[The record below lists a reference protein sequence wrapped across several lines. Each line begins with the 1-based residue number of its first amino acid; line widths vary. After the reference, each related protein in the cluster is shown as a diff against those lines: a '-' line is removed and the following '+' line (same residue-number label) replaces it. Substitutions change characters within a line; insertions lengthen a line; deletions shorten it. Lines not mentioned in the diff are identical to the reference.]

1 MCSNLDERLVH
12 VLNDL
17 SGNVGLEL
25 EVVVDLD
32 GHVHV
37 GRLQVLPHHLHGA
50 AAGLVGDLPALP
62 VGRRDRRAARQ

>member
-17 SGNVGLEL
+17 SWNVGLEL

-37 GRLQVLPHHLHGA
+37 GRLQVLGQ
-50 AAGLVGDLPALP
+50 LVFYIVDQSLRGE
-62 VGRRDRRAARQ
+62 

>member
-1 MCSNLDERLVH
+1 MWSNLDERLVH

-17 SGNVGLEL
+17 SGTVGLEL

-37 GRLQVLPHHLHGA
+37 GRLQVLGQ
-50 AAGLVGDLPALP
+50 LVFYIVDQSLRG
-62 VGRRDRRAARQ
+62 G

>member
-17 SGNVGLEL
+17 SWNVGLEL

-37 GRLQVLPHHLHGA
+37 GRLQVLGQ
-50 AAGLVGDLPALP
+50 LVFYIVDQSLKG
-62 VGRRDRRAARQ
+62 G

>member
-37 GRLQVLPHHLHGA
+37 GRLQVLGQ
-50 AAGLVGDLPALP
+50 LVFYIVDQSLRGE
-62 VGRRDRRAARQ
+62 

>member
-1 MCSNLDERLVH
+1 MCSNLDERLVN

-37 GRLQVLPHHLHGA
+37 GRLQVLGQ
-50 AAGLVGDLPALP
+50 LVFYIVDQSLRG
-62 VGRRDRRAARQ
+62 G

>member
-17 SGNVGLEL
+17 SWNVGLEL

-37 GRLQVLPHHLHGA
+37 GRLQVLGQ
-50 AAGLVGDLPALP
+50 LVFYIVDQSLRG
-62 VGRRDRRAARQ
+62 G

>member
-17 SGNVGLEL
+17 SGIVGLDR

-37 GRLQVLPHHLHGA
+37 GRLQVLGQ
-50 AAGLVGDLPALP
+50 LVFYIVDQSLRG
-62 VGRRDRRAARQ
+62 G

>member
-1 MCSNLDERLVH
+1 MFSNLDERLVH

-37 GRLQVLPHHLHGA
+37 GRLQVLGQ
-50 AAGLVGDLPALP
+50 LVFYIVDQSLRG
-62 VGRRDRRAARQ
+62 G

>member
-37 GRLQVLPHHLHGA
+37 GRLQVLGQ
-50 AAGLVGDLPALP
+50 LVFYIVDQSLRG
-62 VGRRDRRAARQ
+62 G

>member
-37 GRLQVLPHHLHGA
+37 GRLQVLGQ
-50 AAGLVGDLPALP
+50 LVFYIVNQSLKG
-62 VGRRDRRAARQ
+62 G

>member
-37 GRLQVLPHHLHGA
+37 GRLQVLGQ
-50 AAGLVGDLPALP
+50 LVFYIVDQSLKG
-62 VGRRDRRAARQ
+62 G